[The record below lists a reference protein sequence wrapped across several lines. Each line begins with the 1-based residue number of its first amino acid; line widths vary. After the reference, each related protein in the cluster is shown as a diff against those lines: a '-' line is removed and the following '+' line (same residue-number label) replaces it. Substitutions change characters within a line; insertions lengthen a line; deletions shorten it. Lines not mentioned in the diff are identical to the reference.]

1 MLSVITVADA
11 EYTKILLHKFS
22 IPFIE
27 KRLTEMLGAFIIYKG
42 CMRERRYARG
52 KGGAIK
58 QK

>member
-1 MLSVITVADA
+1 MITVADA

-42 CMRERRYARG
+42 CMRERRYTRA